1 MTKLMQLASA
11 GLSAA
16 LVFALSGC
24 ALIEALEEG
33 GGLVNVF
40 TAHHGTPGQDGFPDN
55 GSVDEPRVF
64 ETDEGWTIL
73 LSEGYVTTAAVDL
86 IRCDGHPEAVEM
98 YWGPCAED
106 LIRDPDIDGRGMGG
120 VNVDKGS
127 YCTAR
132 VLFDAY
138 NFDEELLEHQPPNMI
153 MDGAT
158 AYFRGRA
165 ERGADVVDFEWADD
179 FRQVIDLD
187 LSTVD
192 NGGPLYVEADAANPT
207 QLTLG
212 KAYDRFFDGIDFNN
226 YSDEDIRESVR
237 NGLRDHS
244 RAFVGPQASAM
255 QYGPPPGP

>member
-1 MTKLMQLASA
+1 MTKLMQLTSA

-40 TAHHGTPGQDGFPDN
+40 TAHHGTPDAEGFPDN
-55 GSVDEPRVF
+55 GAEAEPRVF

-73 LSEGYVTTAAVDL
+73 LAEGYVTTAAVDL
-86 IRCDGHPEAVEM
+86 IRCDGLAQSVEM

-120 VNVDKGS
+120 ISVDKGS

-132 VLFDAY
+132 VLYDAY
-138 NFDEELLEHQPPNMI
+138 TFDDELVEHRPPNAV

-165 ERGADVVDFEWADD
+165 ERGSDVVEFEWADD
-179 FRQVIDLD
+179 FRLVVDLD
-187 LSTVD
+187 LSMVD
-192 NGGPLYVEADAANPT
+192 NGGALYVEADAANPT

-212 KAYDRFFDGIDFNN
+212 KAYDRFFDGVDFNS
-226 YSDEDIRESVR
+226 YSDDDLRESVR
-237 NGLRDHS
+237 EGLTTYS
-244 RAFVGPQASAM
+244 RAFIGPQASAM